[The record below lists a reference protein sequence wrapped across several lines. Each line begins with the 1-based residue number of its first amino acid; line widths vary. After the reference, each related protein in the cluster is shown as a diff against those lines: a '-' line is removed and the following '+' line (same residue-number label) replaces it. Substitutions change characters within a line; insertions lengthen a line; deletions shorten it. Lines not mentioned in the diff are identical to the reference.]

1 MSDKTFSIQALLNQR
16 IPRKKLLLL
25 DIRLE
30 FFTKSSCLTNRL
42 IFKTYRFGIA
52 IYFLTWFI
60 SKRRYKSYDITKNYI
75 VQLFFLKY
83 PVRSHFLYWT
93 TWAEIL
99 LVLYF
104 IFAAFL
110 SVTPHV
116 AQDRKLVRYL
126 ERVTTCLMIVAF
138 NFGIIAT
145 LIYWTLM
152 RYGRSLKG
160 LSL

>member
-1 MSDKTFSIQALLNQR
+1 M
-16 IPRKKLLLL
+16 
-25 DIRLE
+25 
-30 FFTKSSCLTNRL
+30 
-42 IFKTYRFGIA
+42 
-52 IYFLTWFI
+52 
-60 SKRRYKSYDITKNYI
+60 KNDL

-83 PVRSHFLYWT
+83 PVASHFLYWT

-99 LVLYF
+99 LLLYF

-110 SVTPHV
+110 SVTPYV
-116 AQDRKLVRYL
+116 GEDKKFVRYL

-145 LIYWTLM
+145 FIYWTLM
-152 RYGRSLKG
+152 RYGKSLKG